1 MPALP
6 SSRTALLRPARASL
20 LAVLLGSTACYT
32 YHPVEAPRPISGE
45 RVRMELSGAGRD
57 RIRETNGVDLP
68 ELSGTVLDADRDA
81 VTLEVRL
88 DGRRL
93 GYGSAMFIDTLQVA
107 RADTRDI
114 GVRTLSTPRTIL
126 AVAGGVAAVA
136 GAFALFKSD
145 ASGLPGDDPGEVIE
159 PITLIRTLG
168 ALLGLG
174 R

>member
-1 MPALP
+1 MADLYEELRRGRFDKALK
-6 SSRTALLRPARASL
+6 RITQAEEIRAEI
-20 LAVLLGSTACYT
+20 G
-32 YHPVEAPRPISGE
+32 G
-45 RVRMELSGAGRD
+45 
-57 RIRETNGVDLP
+57 P
-68 ELSGTVLDADRDA
+68 E
-81 VTLEVRL
+81 E
-88 DGRRL
+88 
-93 GYGSAMFIDTLQVA
+93 FIDTLQVA